1 MAERHPSPLW
11 SSPNKTNHAGAVPDA
26 SVSRPRYAH
35 TDGSRGVFLV
45 VVGIPRGSVV
55 AGHFKK

>member
-11 SSPNKTNHAGAVPDA
+11 SSPNKTNRAGAVPDA
-26 SVSRPRYAH
+26 SVSRPHYGH
-35 TDGSRGVFLV
+35 MDGSCGVVLV
-45 VVGIPRGSVV
+45 VVGIPQGPVV